1 MPIKK
6 AKSARFQVDQVGDNE
21 DVIIDENYA
30 LTAKGESVHCTY
42 LHHKSLRHYLTR
54 EVLPSEHNYRNL
66 LSFGRNS
73 LRRQLRPT
81 MEELR
86 EEGVSK
92 PLQLDD
98 TESRL
103 NDKKQE
109 NVVKLGWING
119 VYVSKTL
126 SKHFLQTFL
135 LSDALPAK
143 YLGCDVVLEAYL
155 GHGTVWDR

>member
-6 AKSARFQVDQVGDNE
+6 VKSARFQVDQVGDNE
-21 DVIIDENYA
+21 DVMNEDYA
-30 LTAKGESVHCTY
+30 LTAKGDSIHCTLY
-42 LHHKSLRHYLTR
+42 HKSLRHYLTR
-54 EVLPSEHNYRNL
+54 EVLPSESNYRNL

-92 PLQLDD
+92 PLQSDD
-98 TESRL
+98 TESMA
-103 NDKKQE
+103 NVKKQG

-119 VYVSKTL
+119 VYVSVPNIT
-126 SKHFLQTFL
+126 T
-135 LSDALPAK
+135 
-143 YLGCDVVLEAYL
+143 
-155 GHGTVWDR
+155 

>member
-6 AKSARFQVDQVGDNE
+6 VKSARFQVDQVGDNE
-21 DVIIDENYA
+21 DVTVDENYA
-30 LTAKGESVHCTY
+30 LTTKGESVHCTY
-42 LHHKSLRHYLTR
+42 FHHKSLRHYLTR

-86 EEGVSK
+86 EEGASK

-98 TESRL
+98 TESMV
-103 NDKKQE
+103 NDKKQG

-119 VYVSKTL
+119 VYVSINIIKTFPSNL
-126 SKHFLQTFL
+126 
-135 LSDALPAK
+135 
-143 YLGCDVVLEAYL
+143 CC
-155 GHGTVWDR
+155 